1 MWAIGLVL
9 TDYRP
14 YAFLRDFWLT
24 ILYQGYEDTVEDAVK
39 NAIFH
44 EDTDELVLVKDIE
57 MFSIC
62 EHHLIP
68 FFGKVNVCKF
78 TWLIE
83 SSECQ
88 NYELN

>member
-1 MWAIGLVL
+1 M
-9 TDYRP
+9 TN
-14 YAFLRDFWLT
+14 WLK
-24 ILYQGYEDTVEDAVK
+24 LFDQGYENTVEDAVK
-39 NAIFH
+39 NAIFCV
-44 EDTDELVLVKDIE
+44 DTDELVLVKDIE
-57 MFSIC
+57 MFSLC

-83 SSECQ
+83 SSEYQ